1 MFRLWGQGME
11 RIETKFEQIRRLAE
25 AGRALQI
32 GEGSDHSHETRARLL
47 CFDRSPRCHIFVV
60 HHLLVQVTGPD
71 IMLARKQELNTQVQ
85 QIFDAVL
92 LALALF
98 TAHLLRLYSTQWF
111 HLEKTI
117 DPFINY
123 QWLLV
128 VIMPFGPIL
137 LDLQGFY
144 QAPLTKT
151 KWKSFIQVM
160 QTMIYL
166 SILVSA
172 GVIFL
177 RLPLVARSVPLL
189 FILVGM
195 VFLLVKE
202 RIIIARI
209 RRRALRGEL
218 REPILLAGVPQDIA
232 ALERSFSPEQQMVM
246 LIADRIDIEKQPL
259 SDLVE
264 AMHRHAVTRVIF
276 AAGHSQFNRIE
287 QAIGACEVEGVP
299 AWLVANF
306 MQTSIAKPDFDAFAG
321 RPMLVFRSTPDVSWA
336 LLIKGIIDRVG
347 AFLVL
352 LIFVVP
358 MLLVA
363 AAIKLTSKGPPI
375 FRQLRAGKHGKPFT
389 MYKFRSMSDDAEQR
403 HADLLPFNQMS
414 GPVFKIERDP
424 RITPFGRWLR
434 RTSIDEMPQLVNV
447 LMGDMSLVGP
457 RPLPLYEV
465 EKFENTAQRRRLSV
479 KPGLTCLWQI
489 RGRNEVTDFRDWV
502 KLDLEYIDK
511 WSLGLD
517 FKILVRTVPA
527 VVFGLGAK

>member
-1 MFRLWGQGME
+1 
-11 RIETKFEQIRRLAE
+11 
-25 AGRALQI
+25 
-32 GEGSDHSHETRARLL
+32 
-47 CFDRSPRCHIFVV
+47 
-60 HHLLVQVTGPD
+60 
-71 IMLARKQELNTQVQ
+71 MLARKQELNTQLQ
-85 QIFDAVL
+85 QIFDAFL
-92 LALALF
+92 LAISLIGAHALRYYG
-98 TAHLLRLYSTQWF
+98 TDWF
-111 HLEKTI
+111 NLEKTI
-117 DPFINY
+117 DPLTNY

-144 QAPLTKT
+144 QSPLTKT
-151 KWKSFIQVM
+151 KWKSFSQLM
-160 QTMIYL
+160 QAMVYL
-166 SILVSA
+166 SILVSVC
-172 GVIFL
+172 VIFL
-177 RLPLVARSVPLL
+177 RLPLANRSVPLL
-189 FILVGM
+189 FIAVATLA
-195 VFLLVKE
+195 LLTKE
-202 RIIIARI
+202 RLIIAAI
-209 RRRALRGEL
+209 RRRAIRGEL
-218 REPILLAGVPQDIA
+218 REQILLAGVPQDIA
-232 ALERSFSPEQQMVM
+232 ALERSFTPEQRMLMV
-246 LIADRIDIEKQPL
+246 IADRIDIEKQPL

-264 AMHRHAVTRVIF
+264 AMHRHAVNRVIF

-306 MQTSIAKPDFDAFAG
+306 IQTSIAKPDFDAFAG
-321 RPMLVFRSTPDVSWA
+321 RPMLVFRSTPEVSWA
-336 LLIKGIIDRVG
+336 LLIKGIVDRVG
-347 AFLVL
+347 AFLALVVL
-352 LIFVVP
+352 AVP
-358 MLLVA
+358 MLIVALV
-363 AAIKLTSKGPPI
+363 IKLTSKGPPI
-375 FRQLRAGKHGKPFT
+375 FQQQRAGKHGKPFT

-403 HADLLPFNQMS
+403 HADLLPFNQML
-414 GPVFKIERDP
+414 GPVFKIEHDP

-447 LMGDMSLVGP
+447 FMGDMSLVGP